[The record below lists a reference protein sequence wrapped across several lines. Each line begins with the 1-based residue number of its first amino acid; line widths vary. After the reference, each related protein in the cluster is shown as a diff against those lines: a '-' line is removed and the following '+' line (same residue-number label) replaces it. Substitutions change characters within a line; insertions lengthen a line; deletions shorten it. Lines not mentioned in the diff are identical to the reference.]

1 MAYTNVKT
9 PLVTKNGVSY
19 NLQYEPVTGYVQII
33 QQNAPL
39 GTKPIY
45 QDGQWNVSSTSLGFN
60 DNEKSQLHTQTI
72 ISVQSAYRKV
82 GGVTSGSKLP
92 QWAAE
97 NFTTGSPG
105 QTSVT
110 PENAVSGTVGGLGG
124 SSTINNSET
133 RITNAATVA
142 SGSGSIPGSG
152 GSGSTSSSAAGG
164 VGGGGG
170 VGSLYGFLQNPAES
184 YKNFAVNG
192 DNFGV
197 KNEKGLFS
205 GEMKYPEDLMTSLQD
220 HFAISQY
227 RYRPS
232 KASSIFGGTAEAVQ
246 TLSKGIQTVS
256 NLSEIIG
263 TVFLPMPNS
272 VADSNNVS
280 WGEDS
285 MGNIAAAVAAQTMG
299 NAKASALTAAGGA
312 AIGGLLGAGMEK
324 GAGSALLGKN
334 LFELIKQGAVSEEL
348 AMLIG
353 GEGVSRLLKMQG
365 IGVEAESILARG
377 AGIVPNSNLELLFN
391 APTLRSFTFSYRLS
405 PRSAEEAA
413 MVRKIIR
420 FFKQGMSVKKMS
432 GKSGQSSFFL
442 GSPNVFKLEFRNGKT
457 NEIAGVN
464 KFKTCALKSF
474 SCNYTPDGLWA
485 AYEKGQ
491 PVSTTMQM
499 MFDELEPI
507 YDTDYQE
514 GNIFGVD
521 SKTGKVDLMNRGDLS
536 SVSSNSVGY

>member
-19 NLQYEPVTGYVQII
+19 NLQYDPITGYVQII
-33 QQNAPL
+33 QQNAPP

-45 QDGQWNVSSTSLGFN
+45 QDGQWNVTSTALGFT
-60 DNEKSQLHTQTI
+60 DNEKSQLHIQTI
-72 ISVQSAYRKV
+72 VSVQSAYRKV

-97 NFTTGSPG
+97 NFTTGAPG
-105 QTSVT
+105 QKSIT
-110 PENAVSGTVGGLGG
+110 PQSAVSGTVGGLGG
-124 SSTINNSET
+124 SSTRDNSGT
-133 RITNAATVA
+133 RITAAA
-142 SGSGSIPGSG
+142 SSAGSAPIPGSG
-152 GSGSTSSSAAGG
+152 GPGSTSAAGTG
-164 VGGGGG
+164 SVGGGGG
-170 VGSLYGFLQNPAES
+170 VGSLFSFLQNPEQS

-192 DNFGV
+192 DKFGV
-197 KNEKGLFS
+197 KNEKQLFS

-232 KASSIFGGTAEAVQ
+232 KAESIFGGTAAAVE

-256 NLSEIIG
+256 NLQSIIG

-285 MGNIAAAVAAQTMG
+285 MGNIAAAITANTMG
-299 NAKASALTAAGGA
+299 NLKGAAGVAVASGVLGGLTGVGFQQAAGA
-312 AIGGLLGAGMEK
+312 ALQ
-324 GAGSALLGKN
+324 GKN
-334 LFELIKQGAVSEEL
+334 LYDLIREGAVSEEL
-348 AMLIG
+348 SMLIG

-365 IGVEAESILARG
+365 MGVEAESILARG
-377 AGIVPNSNLELLFN
+377 AGIIPNSNLELLFN
-391 APTLRSFTFSYRLS
+391 SPTLRSFTFSYRLS
-405 PRSAEEAA
+405 PRSSTEAA
-413 MVRKIIR
+413 MVRRIIR
-420 FFKQGMSVKKMS
+420 FFKQGMAVKKMS
-432 GKSGQSSFFL
+432 GKSGQASFFL
-442 GSPNVFKLEFRNGKT
+442 GTPNVFKLEFRTGKT

-464 KFKTCALKSF
+464 KFKTCALVSF

-499 MFDELEPI
+499 TFNELEPI

-514 GNIFGVD
+514 KNIF
-521 SKTGKVDLMNRGDLS
+521 TGRGDLS
-536 SVSSNSVGY
+536 SVSSNSIGY